1 MPVIWPS
8 FISAAANT
16 ISSHEFTKPGG
27 LATASYET
35 PKVGADQVNIFPPSP
50 ELIEAIKPGNPLNAN
65 LATNPTQFTNIG
77 NTNPLSGR
85 FDFGKAIAQ
94 DYLDAVKGMAM
105 TPVGATHTNNGIA
118 EQLLLNGYGLVFER
132 LLKEGD
138 IPLMDQKDEDGNITE
153 VGKESHPDYADLCP
167 EPIVPPDPIEEEKKI
182 EKKFSKFIEE
192 SKEDPFYDL
201 YKFRFFQFHCLDGK
215 ESASDIID
223 LFANRLLQ
231 QFDSLDTSG
240 SWSSTVNRRFNYI
253 RWATSLGKANYEN
266 FNANDYYYAS
276 SDWKSRFPYV
286 NVSIKTRNGI
296 KNAGYND
303 WQQIVDGVSR
313 VFKEA
318 IDVAFPTFEVMVPAE
333 GNRESYLYVEQDMY
347 KRVAKGRMAPTPMPS
362 PDLSE
367 DVLCP
372 LDQYKCQVSYNRERG
387 TYQNAEGNT
396 VTITSKRP
404 KILTDHVV
412 TFFSYDN
419 GALEDVNNFNEFN
432 SANLDEGE
440 AANVVLNDDNK
451 ILWWDK
457 DDQYVK
463 TQYEILEYETKWTK
477 IPAAVSNISPAATD
491 AKAVLTQFLSID
503 PKQGGTVFK
512 FQYDQAKKSKEAAE
526 ECDELEEGAEIAFT
540 WPGGDPYEEMAE
552 ITIAYWYAC
561 IVKPFAPSTS
571 MPPALIPPP
580 LTGIYVPIYYG
591 GKTRLA
597 NNLRRAWNS
606 GKSFMIPPTKPP
618 ATVVATALAATYAMH
633 LLEFKLLYLGGI
645 PTPAGPVPMVGFV
658 PVVF

>member
-16 ISSHEFTKPGG
+16 ISSHQFTKPGG
-27 LATASYET
+27 AGLSY
-35 PKVGADQVNIFPPSP
+35 DMP
-50 ELIEAIKPGNPLNAN
+50 EFSTEVGNPANAAFITGPAPYIN
-65 LATNPTQFTNIG
+65 SVNPA
-77 NTNPLSGR
+77 PLSGR
-85 FDFGKAIAQ
+85 YDFGKAIAQ
-94 DYLDAVKGMAM
+94 DYLDAVKGKAM

-138 IPLMDQKDEDGNITE
+138 IPLMDQKDEDGNTTE

-182 EKKFSKFIEE
+182 QKKFSKFIEE
-192 SKEDPFYDL
+192 SKGDPFYDL
-201 YKFRFFQFHCLDGK
+201 YKFRFFQFHCLDGE

-231 QFDSLDTSG
+231 QFDKIGNIAGQFD
-240 SWSSTVNRRFNYI
+240 YI
-253 RWATSLGKANYEN
+253 RWATSLGKANYEDYVS
-266 FNANDYYYAS
+266 NDYYYAS
-276 SDWKSRFPYV
+276 TQWKNRFPYV
-286 NVSIKTRNGI
+286 NVDNQVRADI
-296 KNAGYND
+296 KNAGYNN
-303 WQQIVDGVSR
+303 WEQIVDGVSKL
-313 VFKEA
+313 FKEA
-318 IDVAFPTFEVMVPAE
+318 IDVVFPVYEVTVVAT
-333 GNRESYLYVEQDMY
+333 GNRGEYVYNENDLI
-347 KRVAKGRMAPTPMPS
+347 KRMSRGRKAETPMPS
-362 PDLSE
+362 PGVSE

-372 LDQYKCQVSYNRERG
+372 LDEYKCQVSFNRERDLPQ
-387 TYQNAEGNT
+387 YE
-396 VTITSKRP
+396 SKRP
-404 KILTDHVV
+404 RILTDHVV
-412 TFFSYDN
+412 AFFSYDN
-419 GALEDVNNFNEFN
+419 STIDNVQRLNSYNNNN
-432 SANLDEGE
+432 NLDEGE
-440 AANVVLNDDNK
+440 AADILLSDSGR
-451 ILWWDK
+451 ILWYDK
-457 DDQYVK
+457 PDQYVES
-463 TQYEILEYETKWTK
+463 QYVNNEYERHWTK
-477 IPAAVSNISPAATD
+477 IPAAITSISPDSTD
-491 AKAVLTQFLSID
+491 AKAALTQFLNID

-526 ECDELEEGAEIAFT
+526 ECDELEEGAEIAYT
-540 WPGGDPYEEMAE
+540 WPGGDPYEEMAA

-561 IVKPFAPSTS
+561 IVKPFAPTTS
-571 MPPALIPPP
+571 MPPALIAPP

>member
-201 YKFRFFQFHCLDGK
+201 YKFKFFQFHCLDGK

-231 QFDSLDTSG
+231 QFDKIGSLNG
-240 SWSSTVNRRFNYI
+240 QFNYI

-266 FNANDYYYAS
+266 FVANNYYYAS
-276 SDWKSRFPYV
+276 SQWKQRFPYV
-286 NVSIKTRNGI
+286 NVETQVRNDI
-296 KNAGYND
+296 KNAGYDN
-303 WQQIVDGVSR
+303 WKQIVDGVSR
-313 VFKEA
+313 VFKES
-318 IDVAFPTFEVMVPAE
+318 IDVVFPTYDVTVVAT
-333 GNRESYLYVEQDMY
+333 GNRSEYVYTENDLF
-347 KRVAKGRMAPTPMPS
+347 KRLSLGRKAETPMPS

-372 LDQYKCQVSYNRERG
+372 LDEYKCQVSFNRERDLP
-387 TYQNAEGNT
+387 EHE
-396 VTITSKRP
+396 SKRP
-404 KILTDHVV
+404 RILTDSVV
-412 TFFSYDN
+412 AFFSYDSSTIESVN
-419 GALEDVNNFNEFN
+419 QYSSVGNLNLE
-432 SANLDEGE
+432 EGE
-440 AANVVLNDDNK
+440 APNIVLNDSNK

-457 DDQYVK
+457 NNQYVQN
-463 TQYEILEYETKWTK
+463 QYVDLEYERHWSK
-477 IPAAVSNISPAATD
+477 IPSAVSSISPNATD

-512 FQYDQAKKSKEAAE
+512 FQYDQAKKSQEAAE

>member
-16 ISSHEFTKPGG
+16 ISSHQFTKPGG
-27 LATASYET
+27 AGLSYDMPEFST
-35 PKVGADQVNIFPPSP
+35 EVGNS
-50 ELIEAIKPGNPLNAN
+50 LNAAFIKGPGPYIN
-65 LATNPTQFTNIG
+65 AVDP
-77 NTNPLSGR
+77 NPLSGR
-85 FDFGKAIAQ
+85 YDFGKAIAQ
-94 DYLDAVKGMAM
+94 DYLDAVKGKAM
-105 TPVGATHTNNGIA
+105 TPVGATHTNNPAA
-118 EQLLLNGYGLVFER
+118 EILLTEGYGLVFER

-153 VGKESHPDYADLCP
+153 MGKESHPDYADLCP

-182 EKKFSKFIEE
+182 QKKFDKFIEE
-192 SKEDPFYDL
+192 AKDDSFYDL
-201 YKFRFFQFHCLDGK
+201 YKFKFFQFHCLDGK

-223 LFANRLLQ
+223 LFTNRLLQ
-231 QFDSLDTSG
+231 QFDSLSTTG
-240 SWSSTVNRRFNYI
+240 TWSSTVNRRFNYI
-253 RWATSLGKANYEN
+253 RWATSLGKDKYEN
-266 FNANDYYYAS
+266 FNTNDYYYAS
-276 SDWKSRFPYV
+276 SQWKSRFPYV
-286 NVSIKTRNGI
+286 NVSTKTRVGFE
-296 KNAGYND
+296 NAGYNN
-303 WQQIVDGVSR
+303 WETIIDGVSR
-313 VFKEA
+313 AFKEA
-318 IDVAFPTFEVMVPAE
+318 MDSVFPVYEVTVAAV
-333 GNRESYLYVEQDMY
+333 GNRDKYTYAENDLY
-347 KRVAKGRMAPTPMPS
+347 KRISNGRMAPTPMPK

-372 LDQYKCQVSYNRERG
+372 LNQYKCQTSFDRERDLPQ
-387 TYQNAEGNT
+387 YE
-396 VTITSKRP
+396 SKRP
-404 KILTDHVV
+404 RILTDHVV
-412 TFFSYDN
+412 AFFSYDN
-419 GALEDVNNFNEFN
+419 DTIDNISSFTNNNQN
-432 SANLDEGE
+432 NNLDEGE
-440 AANVVLNDDNK
+440 AADIILSDSGR
-451 ILWWDK
+451 ILWYDK
-457 DDQYVK
+457 DDQYVES
-463 TQYEILEYETKWTK
+463 QYVNNEYKRHWTK
-477 IPAAVSNISPAATD
+477 IPAGITSISPNSAD
-491 AKAVLTQFLSID
+491 AKAALTQFLALN
-503 PKQGGTVFK
+503 PKDGGTVFK

-526 ECDELEEGAEIAFT
+526 ECDELEDGAEIAYT
-540 WPGGDPYEEMAE
+540 WPGGDPYEEMAA

-561 IVKPFAPSTS
+561 IVKPFAPTTS

>member
-16 ISSHEFTKPGG
+16 ISSHQFTKPGG
-27 LATASYET
+27 AGLSY
-35 PKVGADQVNIFPPSP
+35 DMP
-50 ELIEAIKPGNPLNAN
+50 EFSTEVGNPANAAFITGPGPYVN
-65 LATNPTQFTNIG
+65 AVNPAPQ
-77 NTNPLSGR
+77 SGR

-94 DYLDAVKGMAM
+94 DYLDAVKGAAM
-105 TPVGATHTNNGIA
+105 TPVGATHTNNGLA

-201 YKFRFFQFHCLDGK
+201 YKFKFFQFHCLDGK

-231 QFDSLDTSG
+231 QFDKIGSLNG
-240 SWSSTVNRRFNYI
+240 QFNYI

-266 FNANDYYYAS
+266 FVANNYYYAS
-276 SDWKSRFPYV
+276 SQWKQRFPYV
-286 NVSIKTRNGI
+286 NVETQVRNDI
-296 KNAGYND
+296 KNAGYDN
-303 WQQIVDGVSR
+303 WEQIVDGVSR

-318 IDVAFPTFEVMVPAE
+318 IDVVFPAYDVTVAAAGDKGEYVYTENELFKRLSLGRKAE
-333 GNRESYLYVEQDMY
+333 
-347 KRVAKGRMAPTPMPS
+347 TPMPS

-372 LDQYKCQVSYNRERG
+372 LDEYKCQVSYNRERG

-404 KILTDHVV
+404 RILTDSVV
-412 TFFSYDN
+412 AFFSYDSSTIESIN
-419 GALEDVNNFNEFN
+419 QYSSVSVDLNLE
-432 SANLDEGE
+432 EGE
-440 AANVVLNDDNK
+440 APNIVLNENNK

-457 DDQYVK
+457 DTQYVQN
-463 TQYEILEYETKWTK
+463 QYVDLEYERHWSK
-477 IPAAVSNISPAATD
+477 IPAAVSSISPNATD

-512 FQYDQAKKSKEAAE
+512 FQYDQAKKSQEAAE

-552 ITIAYWYAC
+552 ITIAYWYTC
-561 IVKPFAPSTS
+561 VVKPFAPSTS